1 MEILTFR
8 YLAKRRFRERDRR
21 FVHFSSFSNR
31 VLIKLF
37 LLYQMQNRNMIFKN
51 EIASEFC
58 SVFMASLVELILR
71 KEFDCDENVI
81 KIFLFK
87 NNLFLLKLQIEKS
100 YTNTVM
106 LQ

>member
-1 MEILTFR
+1 
-8 YLAKRRFRERDRR
+8 
-21 FVHFSSFSNR
+21 
-31 VLIKLF
+31 
-37 LLYQMQNRNMIFKN
+37 MQSRNMMFKN
-51 EIASEFC
+51 EIAFEFC

-71 KEFDCDENVI
+71 EEFDCDENVI